1 MSVTLTN
8 IATELGISHMTVSRA
23 LKGDP
28 AVADKTRKRVLSAAM
43 KMGYRPNASA
53 RSMRSGRFGTL
64 GLLAGTVN
72 SYLPGTL
79 IRGVRDG
86 CESLDLHL
94 QVDSISD
101 TQATDPSYLPRFL
114 QYACVD
120 ALMISHTGSHDLLTQ
135 LIDQQ
140 RLPAVWINEDQPT
153 NAVYPD
159 EHAGGRIAAQHLI
172 NLGHR
177 NIGYSA
183 VHLVDHFSTKARLD
197 GMNAALSEAG
207 LPAAKM
213 FALPDAV
220 GSEINQSALPTM
232 VEALKTSDRPTAII
246 CRGQADA
253 MCTFAAAMQLGLRVP
268 QDLSIVAFNDKPI
281 LSVCALPIDTLIIP
295 FLELGVEVAK
305 LTNHLAMNPD
315 EQVASKVIAYDAV
328 QQAGSSH
335 RVASREI

>member
-1 MSVTLTN
+1 MSVTLNN

-28 AVADKTRKRVLSAAM
+28 AVADKTRKRVLSAAL

-53 RSMRSGRFGTL
+53 RSMRSGRFGSL

-72 SYLPGTL
+72 SYLPGSL

-86 CESLDLHL
+86 CAALDLHL

-101 TQATDPSYLPRFL
+101 DQANDQSYLPRFL

-120 ALMISHTGSHDLLTQ
+120 ALMISHTGAHDMLTE
-135 LIDQQ
+135 LINHQ
-140 RLPAVWINEDQPT
+140 RLPAVWINEMQDT

-159 EHAGGRIAAQHLI
+159 EQQGGRIAAEYL
-172 NLGHR
+172 LAMGHKK
-177 NIGYSA
+177 IAYA
-183 VHLVDHFSTKARLD
+183 AAHLVDHFSTKVRYQ
-197 GMNAALSEAG
+197 GINATLAQAG
-207 LPAAKM
+207 LPQAKM
-213 FALPDAV
+213 IAAPDAM
-220 GSEINQSALPTM
+220 GNEINQSALPTM
-232 VEALKTSDRPTAII
+232 VDFLKQADRPTAII

-253 MCTFAAAMQLGLRVP
+253 VCAYAAAMQLGLRVP
-268 QDLSIVAFNDKPI
+268 EDLSIVTFNDKPI

-305 LTNHLAMNPD
+305 MTNHLAMNPD
-315 EQVASKVIAYDAV
+315 EQIASQVITY
-328 QQAGSSH
+328 QGIQSAGSCQPP
-335 RVASREI
+335 IKP